1 MNMQMS
7 RQGNNCILSAFT
19 FGSRDI
25 NSRSIYRWSGNSG
38 GRLGE
43 GGAGGEEIDES
54 EWNFPGEGG
63 LGVRRFNRALIMK
76 VEG

>member
-1 MNMQMS
+1 ME
-7 RQGNNCILSAFT
+7 
-19 FGSRDI
+19 
-25 NSRSIYRWSGNSG
+25 G
-38 GRLGE
+38 GWGK